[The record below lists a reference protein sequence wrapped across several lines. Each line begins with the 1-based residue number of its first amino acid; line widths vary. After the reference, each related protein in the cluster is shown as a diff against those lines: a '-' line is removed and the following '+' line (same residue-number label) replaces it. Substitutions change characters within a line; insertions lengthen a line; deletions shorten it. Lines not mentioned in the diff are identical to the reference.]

1 MVTGNRIPGERP
13 TGAAADVEWLDT
25 PDRSDGRVY
34 VMPDDLRFA
43 VRVALVTRRP
53 LLLRGMPGSGK
64 SSLALYIATRMNWRY
79 YEHVVTYRTQPRDL
93 LWSFD
98 SVRRLADAQ
107 VAVRR
112 GRTPDDASYVEP
124 GVLWWALAPRS
135 ARRRGRPEGSGVVD
149 PCPDPFEEVNAARRP
164 DRAVVLIDEI
174 DKADPDVPNSLLVP
188 LGSHRFTV
196 AEIGREIRTER
207 PEETAG
213 EPFEGEPSRGGPPEG
228 DLPAGDSPEGEFP
241 VRADDERGARH
252 LVVLTTNEERELP
265 QALLR
270 RCVVHVLPEH
280 DRAMLVR
287 IAEEHMALWPGGV
300 TDAARDLADA
310 VAGELMKVRQHADKQ
325 GVRRPSTAEYL
336 DALLACRSLGI
347 RPGDREWQLLTRNV
361 LIKPQQMAGDRA

>member
-1 MVTGNRIPGERP
+1 VVTDNQIPAGGRP
-13 TGAAADVEWLDT
+13 DDTTDVEWLDT

-34 VMPDDLRFA
+34 VMPEDLRFA
-43 VRVALVTRRP
+43 VRVALATGRP

-64 SSLALYIATRMNWRY
+64 SSLAPYIATQMQWRY

-107 VAVRR
+107 VAVRQ
-112 GRTPDDASYVEP
+112 GATPDDASYVEP
-124 GVLWWALAPRS
+124 GVLWWALAPDS
-135 ARRRGRPEGSGVVD
+135 ARRRGRPDDVEVTD
-149 PCPDPFEEVNAARRP
+149 PCPDPFEEVNATRMP

-188 LGSHRFTV
+188 LGSRRFTV

-207 PEETAG
+207 PAGADNESDEEH
-213 EPFEGEPSRGGPPEG
+213 R
-228 DLPAGDSPEGEFP
+228 
-241 VRADDERGARH
+241 RARH

-287 IAEEHMALWPGGV
+287 IAEEHMALWPGEV
-300 TDAARDLADA
+300 TDADRELAGA

-325 GVRRPSTAEYL
+325 GVRRPSTAEFL

-347 RPGDREWQLLTRNV
+347 HPGDHEWQLLTRNV
-361 LIKPQQMAGDRA
+361 LIKPQQMAGDRT

>member
-1 MVTGNRIPGERP
+1 MVTDNQIPGGRRTEDP
-13 TGAAADVEWLDT
+13 ADVEWLDT

-34 VMPDDLRFA
+34 VMPEDLRFA
-43 VRVALVTRRP
+43 VHVALATGRP

-64 SSLALYIATRMNWRY
+64 SSLAPYIAKQMDWRY

-107 VAVRR
+107 VTMSR
-112 GRTPDDASYVEP
+112 GETPDDASYVEP

-135 ARRRGRPEGSGVVD
+135 ARRRGRPEGVEITD
-149 PCPDPFEEVNAARRP
+149 PCPDPSEEINSTRRP

-196 AEIGREIRTER
+196 AETNREIRTER
-207 PEETAG
+207 S
-213 EPFEGEPSRGGPPEG
+213 EGEEGG
-228 DLPAGDSPEGEFP
+228 
-241 VRADDERGARH
+241 RADEARRARH

-287 IAEEHMALWPGGV
+287 IAEEHMALWPGEV
-300 TDAARDLADA
+300 TDADRELADA
-310 VAGELMKVRQHADKQ
+310 VAGELMKVRHHADKQ

-347 RPGDREWQLLTRNV
+347 RPGTPQWQLLTRNV
-361 LIKPQQMAGDRA
+361 LIKPQQMAGDRP

>member
-1 MVTGNRIPGERP
+1 MTDHRI
-13 TGAAADVEWLDT
+13 TAGAGADATTDVEWLDT
-25 PDRSDGRVY
+25 PDRGDGRVY
-34 VMPDDLRFA
+34 VMPEDLRFA
-43 VRVALVTRRP
+43 VRVALATGRP

-64 SSLALYIATRMNWRY
+64 SSLAPYIAAQMRWRY

-107 VAVRR
+107 VAVRQ
-112 GRTPDDASYVEP
+112 GATPDDASYVEP
-124 GVLWWALAPRS
+124 GVLWWALAPGS
-135 ARRRGRPEGSGVVD
+135 ARRRGRPDGAEVTD
-149 PCPDPFEEVNAARRP
+149 PCPDPFEEINSTRRP

-207 PEETAG
+207 P
-213 EPFEGEPSRGGPPEG
+213 
-228 DLPAGDSPEGEFP
+228 AGD
-241 VRADDERGARH
+241 RDESEEDRRARH

-287 IAEEHMALWPGGV
+287 IAEEHMDLWPGEV
-300 TDAARDLADA
+300 TDADRELADA

-347 RPGDREWQLLTRNV
+347 RPATDEWQLLTRNV
-361 LIKPQQMAGDRA
+361 LIKPQQMAGDRT

>member
-1 MVTGNRIPGERP
+1 MVTDNQIPEGR
-13 TGAAADVEWLDT
+13 GADAAADVEWLDT

-64 SSLALYIATRMNWRY
+64 SSLALYIATQMNWRY

-107 VAVRR
+107 VTVRS

-124 GVLWWALAPRS
+124 GVLWWALAPHS
-135 ARRRGRPEGSGVVD
+135 ARRRGRPEGTGITD
-149 PCPDPFEEVNAARRP
+149 PCPDPFEEVNATRKP

-207 PEETAG
+207 PEGTDG
-213 EPFEGEPSRGGPPEG
+213 ESSDG
-228 DLPAGDSPEGEFP
+228 DLPVGESSAGEH
-241 VRADDERGARH
+241 DERGARH

-300 TDAARDLADA
+300 TDTDRDLADA

-347 RPGDREWQLLTRNV
+347 RPGDHEWQLLTRNV